1 MASNSFLA
9 SVPKLK
15 GRENYHEWAFAAENM
30 LVLEGML
37 SCIKEE
43 KDATPLTGPAVAT
56 AAAEDAK
63 AKAKLI
69 LTVDPSLYVHI
80 REASSAQDLW
90 QKLQAMFDDSGFA
103 RKISLLRNLISIR
116 LDTCDSMTTYVTQL
130 IETAQK
136 LSGTGFKVDDEW
148 IGCLMLAGLPEKYF
162 PMIMAIEHSGIAITS
177 DVVKTKLIDLAGND
191 SEAGS
196 AFLSRGQHS

>member
-1 MASNSFLA
+1 
-9 SVPKLK
+9 
-15 GRENYHEWAFAAENM
+15 
-30 LVLEGML
+30 
-37 SCIKEE
+37 
-43 KDATPLTGPAVAT
+43 
-56 AAAEDAK
+56 
-63 AKAKLI
+63 
-69 LTVDPSLYVHI
+69 
-80 REASSAQDLW
+80 
-90 QKLQAMFDDSGFA
+90 MFDDSGFA

-177 DVVKTKLIDLAGND
+177 DVVKTKLIDLDGND